1 MTLKLTAY
9 IEALCRDRCT
19 NPNCGG
25 IEYEGNQPFAVAM
38 GDVPSCVYRCKIG
51 IGVCVRNAEERSLI
65 LRVPYADDI
74 VSHLLSCIPQPR
86 HYWELI

>member
-51 IGVCVRNAEERSLI
+51 ISGCVRIAEVRSLS
-65 LRVPYADDI
+65 LRVPYTDGV
-74 VSHLLSCIPQPR
+74 VSLLSCIPQSSHCR
-86 HYWELI
+86 ELI